1 MESNADRCSCC
12 SCYLSAIITA
22 SSPPSSPPSSHTQL
36 PAQSSAQGQTLPAPT
51 FGVPTLPVPAYGL
64 CTVVMTV
71 PVYVWVEVLTHRRFA
86 RNAASARAMR
96 DVTSL
101 GYYHPPTFY
110 HRGRQMQSG
119 SPITDERTSA
129 ALHHTWDAYHHRV
142 SLMVGELERL
152 SGDEGLANEQKNR
165 LYPTTR
171 MIRGVVTGTVSAWQ
185 AFLALRDHPT
195 ADTAMQHLAAR
206 IRGALMSARWH
217 EDTVH
222 APMVEYGD
230 VRAAVAAIA
239 RVSYDR
245 FVPEQRTVDGMQR
258 LINLF
263 TRLAAEKHYSPFE
276 HIAVWSDN
284 APIGPFACQ
293 PDDVYLANNL
303 ANSEHHTT
311 RQHDYWYRRPFAAWV
326 SYRALIDGTYPNP
339 ELEQQIIRSYVEV
352 QHDDYHDLPAGA

>member
-1 MESNADRCSCC
+1 MWKATPIDVRVVAAT
-12 SCYLSAIITA
+12 Y
-22 SSPPSSPPSSHTQL
+22 PPSSHTQL
-36 PAQSSAQGQTLPAPT
+36 PARAGPA
-51 FGVPTLPVPAYGL
+51 LALPAYGL

-96 DVTSL
+96 DVTSP

-195 ADTAMQHLAAR
+195 ADKAMQHLAAR

-245 FVPEQRTVDGMQR
+245 FVPEQRTIDGMQR
-258 LINLF
+258 LIDLF
-263 TRLAAEKHYSPFE
+263 TRLAADHHYSPFE

-293 PDDVYLANNL
+293 PDDVYLAN
-303 ANSEHHTT
+303 SEHHNTSRENT
-311 RQHDYWYRRPFAAWV
+311 RRQDYWYHRPFAAWV
-326 SYRALIDGTYPNP
+326 SYRALIDGTIRDQQY
-339 ELEQQIIRSYVEV
+339 LQSCLQAIEQRYTQ
-352 QHDDYHDLPAGA
+352 GG

>member
-1 MESNADRCSCC
+1 
-12 SCYLSAIITA
+12 
-22 SSPPSSPPSSHTQL
+22 
-36 PAQSSAQGQTLPAPT
+36 
-51 FGVPTLPVPAYGL
+51 
-64 CTVVMTV
+64 MTV

-96 DVTSL
+96 DVTAL

-195 ADTAMQHLAAR
+195 ADKAMQHLAAR

-217 EDTVH
+217 EDVVH

-245 FVPEQRTVDGMQR
+245 FVPEQRTIDGMQR
-258 LINLF
+258 LIDLF
-263 TRLAAEKHYSPFE
+263 TRLAADHHYSPFE

-293 PDDVYLANNL
+293 PDDVYLPDDVYV

-311 RQHDYWYRRPFAAWV
+311 SHEHTRRQDYWYQDYWYRRPFAAWV
-326 SYRALIDGTYPNP
+326 SYRALIDGTIRD
-339 ELEQQIIRSYVEV
+339 QQYLQSCLQAIKERYT
-352 QHDDYHDLPAGA
+352 QGARI

>member
-1 MESNADRCSCC
+1 
-12 SCYLSAIITA
+12 
-22 SSPPSSPPSSHTQL
+22 
-36 PAQSSAQGQTLPAPT
+36 
-51 FGVPTLPVPAYGL
+51 
-64 CTVVMTV
+64 MTV

-171 MIRGVVTGTVSAWQ
+171 MIRGIVTGTVSAWQ

-195 ADTAMQHLAAR
+195 ADKAMQHLAAR

-245 FVPEQRTVDGMQR
+245 FVPEQRTIDGMQR
-258 LINLF
+258 LIDLF
-263 TRLAAEKHYSPFE
+263 TRLAADHHYSPFE

-293 PDDVYLANNL
+293 PDDVYLPDDVYVANSDL
-303 ANSEHHTT
+303 ANSTSHEHTSHESTG
-311 RQHDYWYRRPFAAWV
+311 RQDYWYRRPFAAWV
-326 SYRALIDGTYPNP
+326 SYRALIDGTIRD
-339 ELEQQIIRSYVEV
+339 QQYLQSCLQAIQQRYTQGE
-352 QHDDYHDLPAGA
+352 

>member
-1 MESNADRCSCC
+1 MWKATPIDVRVVAAT
-12 SCYLSAIITA
+12 Y
-22 SSPPSSPPSSHTQL
+22 PPSSHTQL
-36 PAQSSAQGQTLPAPT
+36 PARAGPALALPALP
-51 FGVPTLPVPAYGL
+51 VPTLPAPAYGL

-110 HRGRQMQSG
+110 HRGKQMQSG

-185 AFLALRDHPT
+185 AFLTLRDHPT
-195 ADTAMQHLAAR
+195 ADKAMQHLAAR
-206 IRGALMSARWH
+206 IRGALISARWH

-245 FVPEQRTVDGMQR
+245 FVPEQRTINGMQR
-258 LINLF
+258 LIDLF
-263 TRLAAEKHYSPFE
+263 TRLAADHHYSPFE

-293 PDDVYLANNL
+293 PDDVYLINGEL
-303 ANSEHHTT
+303 AGGEHTT
-311 RQHDYWYRRPFAAWV
+311 DSVGNKRHDFWYRRPFAAWV
-326 SYRALIDGTYPNP
+326 SYRALIDGTICDQQYTQSC
-339 ELEQQIIRSYVEV
+339 LQAIEQRYMQ
-352 QHDDYHDLPAGA
+352 GG